1 MNICQ
6 PECKLECKVGQER
19 FSFDA
24 IVVGSGITGG
34 WAAKELCEKGL
45 KTILLERGR
54 DLEHVSGYHTATRA
68 PWEFDHRSALTPEEK
83 NIHKIQTRHF
93 SIKEENKHLYV
104 NDLENPY
111 HEVQRYDWIRADV
124 LGGRSLLWGRMSFR
138 WSDHDFEANVR
149 DGLGIDWPIR
159 YKDTAPWYEYVER
172 SWASAVR
179 PQAFPPSRTAS
190 FSKPCR

>member
-1 MNICQ
+1 MIISQ
-6 PECKLECKVGQER
+6 PECKLERKVGQER

-45 KTILLERGR
+45 KTVLLERGR
-54 DLEHVSGYHTATRA
+54 DLEHVSGYHTATQA
-68 PWEFDHRSALTPEEK
+68 PWEFPHRSALTPEEK

-111 HEVQRYDWIRADV
+111 HETQRYDWIRADV

-138 WSDHDFEANVR
+138 WSDHDFEANAK
-149 DGLGIDWPIR
+149 DGLGIDWPITEPDLSD
-159 YKDTAPWYEYVER
+159 KDRHALPLAEF
-172 SWASAVR
+172 
-179 PQAFPPSRTAS
+179 PQDRLPIYAD
-190 FSKPCR
+190 